1 MILSEQFPIDKF
13 TSTSGSILKGLPLP
27 LFKSIEKLMIDKTYK
42 KGQNIFLEGSFPAG
56 IFYLKE
62 GMVKKYKTDHNGKEH
77 ILYLCSTGELLGYSA
92 LLCNETYPDSASTIE
107 PSKLGFIPKD
117 AFLKILSQ
125 SGELMMSL
133 LSSLSHEFSV
143 LVNSVTVFA
152 HMSVRE
158 RLALTLLILSEKFK
172 TTEKNDYAEIKLSRI
187 DLANMVGTAVETLV
201 RLLHELKKEKVIET
215 NGRTIKLLKP
225 KELITISKFY

>member
-1 MILSEQFPIDKF
+1 MNNTDHFPIDKF
-13 TSTSGSILKGLPLP
+13 TSTNDSILKDLPLP

-107 PSKLGFIPKD
+107 ASKLGFIPKD
-117 AFLKILSQ
+117 AFLRILSQ

-152 HMSVRE
+152 NMSVRE

-172 TTEKNDYAEIKLSRI
+172 KKESSDAEIILSRV

-201 RLLHELKKEKVIET
+201 RLLHDLKKEKVIET
-215 NGRTIKLLKP
+215 NGKTIKILKT